1 MLILLSVLRFGKN
14 KIHRLDRGLDSSVR
28 LTTQG
33 ISSTVMNMVL
43 KLLAYAIMA
52 AVIYLILRF
61 FSALNSGQKRVA
73 PRQKTS
79 GVMVKDETCDTYL
92 PKDEAIRELYQG
104 QEYFF
109 CSDACRKK
117 FLQTKKP
124 H

>member
-14 KIHRLDRGLDSSVR
+14 KIHCLDRGLDSSVR
-28 LTTQG
+28 LTIQG
-33 ISSTVMNMVL
+33 ISSTVMSMVL

-73 PRQKTS
+73 PLQKTS
-79 GVMVKDETCDTYL
+79 GVMVKDETCNTYL

>member
-1 MLILLSVLRFGKN
+1 MTIL
-14 KIHRLDRGLDSSVR
+14 
-28 LTTQG
+28 G
-33 ISSTVMNMVL
+33 ISSTVMTMFL

-52 AVIYLILRF
+52 VVIFMILRF
-61 FSALNSGQKRVA
+61 FSALNSGQKRQ
-73 PRQKTS
+73 PTLKKTS

-104 QEYFF
+104 QEHYF

-117 FLQTKKP
+117 FLESKKP

>member
-14 KIHRLDRGLDSSVR
+14 KIHRLDRGLDSSAR
-28 LTTQG
+28 LTIQG
-33 ISSTVMNMVL
+33 ISSTVMNMFL

-52 AVIYLILRF
+52 VVIYLILRF
-61 FSALNSGQKRVA
+61 FSALNSGQKRMA
-73 PRQKTS
+73 PGQKTS

-104 QEYFF
+104 QEHFF
-109 CSDACRKK
+109 CSNTCRKK

>member
-1 MLILLSVLRFGKN
+1 MLILPSTPVFGKEN
-14 KIHRLDRGLDSSVR
+14 SPRSIRCSHGSQ
-28 LTTQG
+28 LTTLG
-33 ISSTVMNMVL
+33 ISSTVMTMFL

-52 AVIYLILRF
+52 VVIFLILRF
-61 FSALNSGQKRVA
+61 FSALNSGQKRE
-73 PRQKTS
+73 PTLQKTS

-104 QEYFF
+104 QEYYF

-117 FLQTKKP
+117 FLESKKP

>member
-14 KIHRLDRGLDSSVR
+14 KIHHLDRGLDSSVR

>member
-1 MLILLSVLRFGKN
+1 MF
-14 KIHRLDRGLDSSVR
+14 
-28 LTTQG
+28 
-33 ISSTVMNMVL
+33 L

-52 AVIYLILRF
+52 VVIFLILRF
-61 FSALNSGQKRVA
+61 FSALNSGQKRE
-73 PRQKTS
+73 PTLQKTS

-104 QEYFF
+104 QEYYF

-117 FLQTKKP
+117 FLESKKP